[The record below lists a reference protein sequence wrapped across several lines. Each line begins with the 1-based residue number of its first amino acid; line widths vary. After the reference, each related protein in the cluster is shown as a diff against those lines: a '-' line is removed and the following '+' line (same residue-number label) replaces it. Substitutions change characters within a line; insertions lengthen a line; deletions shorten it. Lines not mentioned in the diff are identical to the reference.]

1 MGGVSFAVAEGLREL
16 TDVSERLD
24 GAFVRLE
31 SLRQLVKEKRWTK
44 SRRRRRELGAC
55 MFDGI
60 RKCDDMEVRR
70 QNENLPV
77 HGNWLSIMGG

>member
-1 MGGVSFAVAEGLREL
+1 MGGASAEGLREL

-31 SLRQLVKEKRWTK
+31 RLRQLAEEKRLTK
-44 SRRRRRELGAC
+44 SRRRRRELRAC

-60 RKCDDMEVRR
+60 RECDDMEVLR
-70 QNENLPV
+70 
-77 HGNWLSIMGG
+77 